1 MRKTYLV
8 VLSVLVFS
16 ALVAASSIPTDPTGG
31 LRPGTYYTVEP
42 FDITGSTVPPF
53 NPFTASFCEQNVN
66 FSLNGVNY
74 QGPDCIFNNEREDT
88 ITDFNLAFTN
98 QVGAINCFNTAAGGT
113 AINEF
118 CTHSPN
124 NIDFN
129 SLTIPPGDGDDWES
143 SLFNVLFAGMVVTNP
158 NPPPPTILIDTW
170 SQNTLAAAGINGAT
184 PPSVPEPES
193 AYLLL
198 GGISCLFGL
207 MRIRRH
213 LKT

>member
-31 LRPGTYYTVEP
+31 LRPGMSYTVEP

-53 NPFTASFCEQNVN
+53 NPFTASFCEQNVP
-66 FSLNGVNY
+66 FSLNGINY
-74 QGPDCIFNNEREDT
+74 QGPDCIFNNETGDT

-98 QVGAINCFNTAAGGT
+98 QVGPINCFNTAAGGT

-129 SLTIPPGDGDDWES
+129 SLTIVTEDDP
-143 SLFNVLFAGMVVTNP
+143 SLFNVLFAGMVVPNP

-170 SQNTLAAAGINGAT
+170 SQNTFAAAGINGAA

-207 MRIRRH
+207 MRIKRH
-213 LKT
+213 FKT